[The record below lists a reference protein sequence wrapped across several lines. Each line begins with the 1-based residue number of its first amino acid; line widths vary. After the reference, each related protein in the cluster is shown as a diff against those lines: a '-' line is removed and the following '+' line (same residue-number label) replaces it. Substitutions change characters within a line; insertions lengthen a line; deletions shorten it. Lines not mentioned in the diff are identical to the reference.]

1 MKLDDEDGHITV
13 SQTSKFPSIPENK
26 RDTGLSNTLRNNSV
40 FQNFKKE
47 KNAAMRN
54 YAEMIFEDNDLPK
67 KLDTLMYNEF
77 DLIPRMKNN
86 NAYGIWP
93 NPNLSTLL
101 NSNSYNAYQ

>member
-26 RDTGLSNTLRNNSV
+26 RDTGMSNTLRNNSV

-54 YAEMIFEDNDLPK
+54 YAEMIFEDNDLPE

-101 NSNSYNAYQ
+101 NSNNYNAY

>member
-1 MKLDDEDGHITV
+1 LKLDDEDGHITV

-26 RDTGLSNTLRNNSV
+26 RDTGMSNTLRNNSV

-54 YAEMIFEDNDLPK
+54 YAEMIFEDNDLPE

-101 NSNSYNAYQ
+101 NSNNYNTY

>member
-1 MKLDDEDGHITV
+1 M

-26 RDTGLSNTLRNNSV
+26 RDTGMSNTLRNNSV

-54 YAEMIFEDNDLPK
+54 YAEMIFEDNDLPE

-101 NSNSYNAYQ
+101 NSNNYNAY

>member
-1 MKLDDEDGHITV
+1 LKLDDEDGHITV

-26 RDTGLSNTLRNNSV
+26 RDTGMSNTLRNNSV

-54 YAEMIFEDNDLPK
+54 YAEMIFEDNDLPE

-101 NSNSYNAYQ
+101 NSNNYNAY

>member
-26 RDTGLSNTLRNNSV
+26 RDTGMSNTLRNNSV

-54 YAEMIFEDNDLPK
+54 YAEMIFEDNDLPE
-67 KLDTLMYNEF
+67 KLNTLMYNEF

-101 NSNSYNAYQ
+101 NSNNYNAY

>member
-26 RDTGLSNTLRNNSV
+26 RDTGMSNTLRNNSV

-54 YAEMIFEDNDLPK
+54 YAEMIFEDNDLPE

-101 NSNSYNAYQ
+101 NSNNYNTY